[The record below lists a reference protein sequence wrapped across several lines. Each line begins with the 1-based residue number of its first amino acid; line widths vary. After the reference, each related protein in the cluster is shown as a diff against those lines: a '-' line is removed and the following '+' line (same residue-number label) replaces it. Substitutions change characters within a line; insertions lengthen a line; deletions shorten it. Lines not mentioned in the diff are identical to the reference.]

1 MRLWVLGTGSRGNA
15 LLLECGDSRLLIDA
29 GFPAR
34 VLGDRLSAIGVAP
47 ESIEA
52 VVLTHEH
59 TDHVRGAAAGAR
71 KWGWTLHASEGTVR
85 AYPELDAADVGTFE
99 SGATHTVGAFDV
111 RTVPVSHDAEEPVA
125 VVVTARRSGTRVG
138 VAYDLGCVSE
148 TVRSA
153 FADLDLLVI
162 EANHD
167 GGMLRSGPYP
177 VCVQQRIASRSGHL
191 SNRAAAS
198 LVRGCVHPGL
208 GQVVLAH
215 LSDSCNT
222 ADLARDAIVSA
233 LAGTRFRGYL
243 DVARQDLV
251 AGPYVPRVHE
261 RRHVQQLA
269 LEL

>member
-1 MRLWVLGTGSRGNA
+1 MLGTGSRGNA
-15 LLLECGDSRLLIDA
+15 VLLECGDSRLLIDA

-34 VLGDRLSAIGVAP
+34 VLADRLKVIGVAP

-71 KWGWTLHASEGTVR
+71 KWGWTLHATEGTVR
-85 AYPELDAADVGTFE
+85 AYPDLGEADAGTFE
-99 SGATHTVGAFDV
+99 SGATLTIGDFEV

-125 VVVTARRSGTRVG
+125 VVVTARRGGARVG
-138 VAYDLGCVSE
+138 VAYDLGCASE
-148 TVRSA
+148 AVRAA
-153 FADLDLLVI
+153 FADLDVLVV

-167 GGMLRSGPYP
+167 GGMLRTGPYP
-177 VCVQQRIASRSGHL
+177 LCVQHRIASRSGHL

-198 LVRGCVHPGL
+198 LVRACVQPTL

-222 ADLARDAIVSA
+222 ADLARDAVVSA
-233 LAGTRFRGYL
+233 LAGTRFRGL
-243 DVARQDLV
+243 VDVATQDHV
-251 AGPYVPRVHE
+251 AGPYVPRARE
-261 RRHVQQLA
+261 RRHSHQLA